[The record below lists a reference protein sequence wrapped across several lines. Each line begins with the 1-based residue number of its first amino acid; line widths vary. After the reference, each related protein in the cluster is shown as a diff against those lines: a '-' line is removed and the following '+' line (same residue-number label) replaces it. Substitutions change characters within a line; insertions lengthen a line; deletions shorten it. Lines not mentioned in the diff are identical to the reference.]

1 MLRVTLGRGDE
12 RVDTMRTALAAMI
25 LLSVGTPPAVA
36 QSMGYAGQQ
45 GRDIK
50 ALSEQET
57 ADLLAGRG
65 MGLARAGELN
75 HYPGPAHVLELKD
88 RLALTPDQIAATA
101 DSFGRMAVA
110 AKQLGAELVDRERA
124 LDAAFR
130 AGGLTAGEL
139 GRRTDEIASL
149 QGRLRAVHLGA
160 HLEMKEV
167 LTPQQV
173 AAYDTLRGYGEPA
186 ATPPAHHGMHPG

>member
-1 MLRVTLGRGDE
+1 MLRATLGRGDE

-25 LLSVGTPPAVA
+25 LLSVGIPPAVA
-36 QSMGYAGQQ
+36 QSMGYTGQQ

-75 HYPGPAHVLELKD
+75 HHPGPAHVLELKD
-88 RLALTPDQIAATA
+88 SLALTPDQIAATA
-101 DSFGRMAVA
+101 DSFARMAVA
-110 AKQLGAELVDRERA
+110 AKPLGADLVDRERA

-149 QGRLRAVHLGA
+149 QGRLRAVHLRA

-186 ATPPAHHGMHPG
+186 AAPPAHHGVHPG

>member
-1 MLRVTLGRGDE
+1 
-12 RVDTMRTALAAMI
+12 MRMTLAALI
-25 LLSVGTPPAVA
+25 LLSIGVPPAVA

-75 HYPGPAHVLELKD
+75 HHPGPAHVLELKD
-88 RLALTPDQIAATA
+88 RLALTPGQLAATA
-101 DSFGRMAVA
+101 DSFARMSA
-110 AKQLGAELVDRERA
+110 AARPLGVEIVDRERA

-130 AGGLTAGEL
+130 AGGLSADEL

-149 QGRLRAVHLGA
+149 QGRLRAVHLSA
-160 HLEMKEV
+160 HLEMREV

-173 AAYDTLRGYGEPA
+173 AAYDGLRGYGERA
-186 ATPPAHHGMHPG
+186 AAPPAHHGMHPG

>member
-1 MLRVTLGRGDE
+1 
-12 RVDTMRTALAAMI
+12 MRTMLAAMI
-25 LLSVGTPPAVA
+25 TLSIGTPPAIA

-75 HYPGPAHVLELKD
+75 HHPGPAHVLELKD
-88 RLALTPDQIAATA
+88 RLALTPGQLAATA
-101 DSFGRMAVA
+101 DSFARMAAA
-110 AKQLGAELVDRERA
+110 AKPLGAELVDRERA
-124 LDAAFR
+124 LDGAFR
-130 AGGLTAGEL
+130 AGGLSAGEL
-139 GRRTDEIASL
+139 GRRTDEIAL
-149 QGRLRAVHLGA
+149 IQGRLRAVHLGA
-160 HLEMKEV
+160 HLEMKEI

-173 AAYDTLRGYGEPA
+173 AAYDVLRGYDEPA
-186 ATPPAHHGMHPG
+186 AAPPARHGMHPG